1 MEELFAANLPL
12 LKKLFGTEAIE
23 QQQDLI
29 KSLLEETEFCW
40 NKNLDRLNGRIVERI
55 LIGEAPCSGDGV
67 SEYFYKMIFNSYH
80 LKIWKGLYPETPL
93 PDQVKAY
100 EMLADKGFLLVDSI
114 PFSLKYAGKRD
125 KKDYSLLLKNGVNWM
140 VQKLSDKRIN
150 YTDDVKVAFS
160 YKANGLKVMEALDG
174 KLPLKKGQ
182 SVVLSP
188 SQIAADGSG
197 YTNSRLLG
205 EILAV

>member
-1 MEELFAANLPL
+1 MEELFASNLPL
-12 LKKLFGTEAIE
+12 LKKLFGADVIE

-29 KSLLEETEFCW
+29 KSLLEETENCW
-40 NKNLDRLNGRIVERI
+40 DKNIDRLRGHKVERI
-55 LIGEAPCSGDGV
+55 LIGEAPCSGDAV
-67 SEYFYKMIFNSYH
+67 SEYFYKTIFNSYH
-80 LKIWKGLYPETPL
+80 LKIWKGLYPDTPL
-93 PDQVKAY
+93 PDQPKAY

-114 PFSLKYAGKRD
+114 PFSMKYAGKRD
-125 KKDYSLLLKNGVNWM
+125 KKDYSILLKNGVNWM

-150 YTDDVKVAFS
+150 YADEVKVAFS